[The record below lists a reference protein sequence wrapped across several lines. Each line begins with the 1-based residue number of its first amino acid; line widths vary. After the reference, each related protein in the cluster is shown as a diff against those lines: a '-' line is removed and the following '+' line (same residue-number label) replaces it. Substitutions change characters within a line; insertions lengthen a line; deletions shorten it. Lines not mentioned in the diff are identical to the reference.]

1 MTPPTT
7 SSRGIRLRPVLWLSI
22 ALTIAGAA
30 GITGLRAQESRRRSE
45 EGRSRDRRESREG
58 NAGATTGGATN
69 ATGSTNSAN
78 RSEGPNFQ
86 SVARLISDR
95 NIFDP
100 DRQPRTPGSAPR
112 PATKPQIKADAP
124 EFGLVGVM
132 NYSRGLFAFFD
143 GNASEY
149 RKALQQD
156 SSIAGHRIAAIT
168 GNSVTLI
175 QGTNAK
181 PVELRVGTRLRRNND
196 GAWEASSGGAVT
208 FSPKSSSSDGSGDA
222 PSSGS
227 NSGSA
232 GEDEVLKRLLKKRE
246 QEMK

>member
-1 MTPPTT
+1 M
-7 SSRGIRLRPVLWLSI
+7 LWLSI
-22 ALTIAGAA
+22 ALAIAGVA

-45 EGRSRDRRESREG
+45 DGRPVDRRANEG
-58 NAGATTGGATN
+58 
-69 ATGSTNSAN
+69 GSTNSSSTNTTSSSGAGKG
-78 RSEGPNFQ
+78 EVGNFQ
-86 SVARLISDR
+86 SMARSIADR

-100 DRQPRTPGSAPR
+100 ERQPRTPGSAPR
-112 PATKPQIKADAP
+112 PVTKPQIKADAP
-124 EFGLVGVM
+124 EFGLVGIM
-132 NYSRGLFAFFD
+132 DYSRGRFAFFD

-156 SSIAGHRIAAIT
+156 ATIAGHRISGIT

-181 PVELRVGTRLRRNND
+181 PVEVRVGTRLRRNND
-196 GAWEASSGGAVT
+196 GAWEASSGGTTA
-208 FSPKSSSSDGSGDA
+208 FSPKSSSSDSSGDA

-227 NSGSA
+227 TSGNA